1 MQSGL
6 LPGLH
11 GEGRTSCR
19 LRPLGR
25 GGDAGRASG
34 SHSSCAGCVRVTRLS
49 LPGRPRF
56 CTAPGGFPQSP
67 RGSRPRAPRLPSPH
81 PPRLPSPPPPPAD
94 SSGPRAAHPQPP
106 FLSSPRLCPVLCLQL
121 PLVNK
126 TSQQSPFLFPLFSPP
141 RATRGHTGD
150 RCPAQVTGARRRSA
164 AGLVWAAPS

>member
-67 RGSRPRAPRLPSPH
+67 RGSRPRAPRLPSPP
-81 PPRLPSPPPPPAD
+81 PPRLPSPPRRLLGAQGRSPPAPV
-94 SSGPRAAHPQPP
+94 SLVASALP
-106 FLSSPRLCPVLCLQL
+106 CPVPAASACEQNITAEPL
-121 PLVNK
+121 PV
-126 TSQQSPFLFPLFSPP
+126 SSFLPP